1 MPNRPAN
8 AVHLSTPADVIAMVP
23 SLLGFVPSESLV
35 IICLHGPRRRVGLAM
50 RFDLADAT
58 EVAHFAE
65 MVDERIG
72 VEEATAALAVVF
84 SADAPVGADLPHAAL
99 AEGLIDQMDEILG
112 EVVLTDGE
120 QWWSYCCG
128 DGTTGE
134 LIDPSTPGATAV
146 AAAYALAGQGVL
158 PDRDAVVRS
167 VALALSAAEATDMRR
182 RIAAFRR
189 VYAGTDQPTRQDV
202 VRVLVVRLAR
212 QLVDPRGALCT
223 DDVAELAALC
233 DDVVVRDEVLV
244 RAIGSKARKTLLP
257 VLREMVRRVPPPCDA
272 PACAMLAWVAYADG
286 DGVVANVM
294 VERALATNPDYSL
307 AELIADA
314 LYRQVP
320 PRLLEEVMRGAA
332 RDLRHRS
339 AAG

>member
-1 MPNRPAN
+1 
-8 AVHLSTPADVIAMVP
+8 MVP
-23 SLLGFVPSESLV
+23 ALLGFVPRESVV
-35 IICLHGPRRRVGLAM
+35 IICLHGRRWRVGLTM
-50 RFDLADAT
+50 RFDLAEAT
-58 EVAHFAE
+58 DVAHFAE
-65 MVDERIG
+65 MVDDRIG
-72 VEEATAALAVVF
+72 IEEATAALAVVF
-84 SADAPVGADLPHAAL
+84 SADLPVGAELPHAAL
-99 AEGLIDQMDEILG
+99 AEGLIDEMDEILG
-112 EVVLTDGE
+112 EVMLTDGK

-167 VALALSAAEATDMRR
+167 VALTLGAEEATDMRQ
-182 RIAAFRR
+182 RIAHFLA
-189 VYAGTDQPTRQDV
+189 VYADTDQPARQDV
-202 VRVLVVRLAR
+202 VQVLVARLAR
-212 QLVDPRGALCT
+212 ALVDPRGALCV

-233 DDVVVRDEVLV
+233 DDVVVRDQVLI
-244 RAIGSKARKTLLP
+244 RAIGSTARKALLP

-272 PACAMLAWVAYADG
+272 PVCAMLAWVAYADG

-294 VERALATNPDYSL
+294 VERALATKPDYSL
-307 AELIADA
+307 AELIGDA